1 MLELS
6 QRLHNIKDKISGL
19 MSENTEMK
27 AEIIQLREEI
37 LKISVPKIE
46 QKTNVNALHEAELLK
61 TQLARKD
68 MFINMLEA
76 EKRDNQIKVSD
87 LDEQIALMNNTIEI
101 QKNTINDLKEQNK
114 LIKLAKE
121 ISTDNADNHDL
132 KIKINQLVRDI
143 DRCIDLLNE

>member
-6 QRLHNIKDKISGL
+6 QRLLNIKDKISGL
-19 MSENTEMK
+19 LSENTEMK
-27 AEIIQLREEI
+27 SEIIHLREEI
-37 LKISVPKIE
+37 LKISVPKTE
-46 QKTNVNALHEAELLK
+46 QKTNVNALQEAELLK
-61 TQLARKD
+61 TQMARKD

-76 EKRDNQIKVSD
+76 EKRDNQIKLSD

>member
-6 QRLHNIKDKISGL
+6 QRLQNIKDKISGL
-19 MSENTEMK
+19 LSENTEMK
-27 AEIIQLREEI
+27 AEIIHLREEI
-37 LKISVPKIE
+37 LKISVPKTE